1 MSKHEHV
8 TLKVKPGATQ
18 GNGWHTV
25 TASNGQMYSFKY
37 SGGYQDKGGLKTK
50 VGDGEASIDLHVDSD
65 HRYSIDQVQFAD
77 DAYHQLSWLPDP
89 GSDASGVILDANTQ
103 AEDADYAIIVA
114 DAKAAGATI
123 PCDPM
128 IQNEPRGPKP
138 RPRITQ
144 H

>member
-18 GNGWHTV
+18 GNGWNHV

-50 VGDGEASIDLHVDSD
+50 VGDGPALIDVHVDADQRYTID
-65 HRYSIDQVQFAD
+65 HVHFTD
-77 DAYHQLSWLPDP
+77 DAYHQLSWAP
-89 GSDASGVILDANTQ
+89 GDDASGVIMDANTQ
-103 AEDADYAIIVA
+103 AEDADYTIVVA
-114 DAKAAGATI
+114 DGQAGGATI

-128 IQNEPRGPKP
+128 IQNDPRGPKP

>member
-1 MSKHEHV
+1 MSKHENV
-8 TLKVKPGATQ
+8 TLKVKPGATH
-18 GNGWHTV
+18 GNGWHHV

-50 VGDGEASIDLHVDSD
+50 VGDGAASIDVHVDTD
-65 HRYSIDQVQFAD
+65 QRYSIDQVHFTD
-77 DAYHQLSWLPDP
+77 DAYHQLSWVPE
-89 GSDASGVILDANTQ
+89 SASSGVITDVNTQ
-103 AEDADYAIIVA
+103 SEDADYAVIVA
-114 DAKAAGATI
+114 DAQAGGATI